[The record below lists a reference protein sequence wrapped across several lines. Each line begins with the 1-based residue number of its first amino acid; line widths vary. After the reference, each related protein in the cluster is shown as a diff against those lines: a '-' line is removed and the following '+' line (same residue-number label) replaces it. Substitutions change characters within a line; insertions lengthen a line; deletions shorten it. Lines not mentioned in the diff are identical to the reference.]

1 MGVKQKLLQFELL
14 TLTLS
19 DGTTITPTT
28 NNTTKENPIEL
39 PKVGDTFNDIGLPVP
54 SSSSI
59 TKIIANNQW
68 GDDDGDGQGENGIT
82 GTGEVQID
90 IINNNNQS
98 LKLFPILM
106 PNGMNTALSPCDSPY
121 RIEVSSQG
129 VSLSTKY
136 GEPNQNPFTS
146 KNRTEV
152 YYLKPKPWAI
162 ICYAQPISGSGDGI
176 HGPTGIWAL
185 NLAAFLPQPTFE
197 RNFPQTGA
205 NGLYF
210 DLIIKNSGP
219 LTWPSVTLGGITATM
234 IPNAEGTRVRVTL
247 TGPVATAEQ
256 QEKKFPEP
264 ISKPNLPQKFEL
276 VGKDSSGVEVLKYGF
291 VLKQWFVNRGKNYS
305 NRGSLTQ
312 QIDWCSSIG
321 YRLIKIKDFTN
332 AQGDFIGGS
341 PPSDGNIMRITSV
354 QVC

>member
-1 MGVKQKLLQFELL
+1 
-14 TLTLS
+14 
-19 DGTTITPTT
+19 
-28 NNTTKENPIEL
+28 
-39 PKVGDTFNDIGLPVP
+39 
-54 SSSSI
+54 
-59 TKIIANNQW
+59 
-68 GDDDGDGQGENGIT
+68 
-82 GTGEVQID
+82 
-90 IINNNNQS
+90 
-98 LKLFPILM
+98 M

-121 RIEVSSQG
+121 RIEVRSQG

-341 PPSDGNIMRITSV
+341 PPSDGNHYENNIGAGLLAEWSGLPHYDNLGFIYNNAYWTSDKDQFFEGLYHTV
-354 QVC
+354 STNKGKVDSNHPNFYYYGLCTYP